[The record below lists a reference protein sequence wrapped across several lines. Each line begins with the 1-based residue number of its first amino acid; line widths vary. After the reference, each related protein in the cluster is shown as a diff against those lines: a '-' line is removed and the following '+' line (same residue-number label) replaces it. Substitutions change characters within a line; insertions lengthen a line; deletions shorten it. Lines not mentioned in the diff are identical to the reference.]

1 LSFPESQRIVFA
13 ENPLI
18 EVISQLTFPS
28 ILAIA
33 AGPPA
38 EFQEAVRGEYPIYER
53 IEGLPNIPPELRQML
68 SALPVPVP
76 VDAVTHRFSSE
87 TGFTISLAR
96 EFIAVATTNYTQWL
110 DFRQEIERA
119 KSALEETYRPAFYT
133 RLGLRYRDI
142 IDRERLGLTET
153 PWRELLNRAILGVLG
168 ADESIQAGVRAAR
181 GEASIALD
189 DPQGAFVNLTH
200 GLVDESGNQYA
211 VDADWFTEERS
222 DADAVFE
229 VLDRFN
235 SQAGNLFRW
244 AIEPRLRDAMGTRD
258 D

>member
-1 LSFPESQRIVFA
+1 MSFPESQRIVFA
-13 ENPLI
+13 ENPLV
-18 EVISQLTFPS
+18 EVIAQLTFPS

-38 EFQEAVRGEYPIYER
+38 DFQEAVRSEYPIYER
-53 IEGLPNIPPELRQML
+53 IEGLPNIPPELEQML
-68 SALPVPVP
+68 SGLPIPIP
-76 VDAVTHRFSSE
+76 VDTVTHRFSSE

-96 EFIAVATTNYTQWL
+96 EFAAVATTNYQEWQ
-110 DFRQEIERA
+110 DFRSEIERA
-119 KSALEETYRPAFYT
+119 KTALETVYRPAFYT

-142 IDRERLGLTET
+142 VDRERLDLTET
-153 PWRELLNRAILGVLG
+153 PWRELLNPAILGVLG
-168 ADESIQAGVRAAR
+168 ADESIQAGTRAVR

-200 GLVDESGNQYA
+200 GLADQSGNRYA

-222 DADAVFE
+222 DVDVVFE

-244 AIEPRLRDAMGTRD
+244 AIEPRLQDAMGTRND
-258 D
+258 